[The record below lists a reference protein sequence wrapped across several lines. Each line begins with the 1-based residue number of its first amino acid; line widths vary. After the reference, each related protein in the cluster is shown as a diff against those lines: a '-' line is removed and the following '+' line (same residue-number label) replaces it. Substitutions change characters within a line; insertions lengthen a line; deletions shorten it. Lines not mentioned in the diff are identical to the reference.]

1 MSWSLK
7 KCSLAECRVYIIFYR
22 HIAVIMKYTYQLNRF
37 FFNDQSNIFKTNRL
51 NIKIYWSGTD
61 QCSRVLRIKHGSHI
75 LSIFKHH
82 YIAIYL
88 YIYTFLY
95 NHQSIRN
102 NVFIIKIKNN
112 FVFSHKKN
120 KKWSPVYDDK
130 ESIKYT

>member
-1 MSWSLK
+1 MFFG
-7 KCSLAECRVYIIFYR
+7 RVPSIYNFLPSYSSYYEIY
-22 HIAVIMKYTYQLNRF
+22 VSVKSF